1 MEGIPL
7 MSDNQAYAPVLP
19 TTSVIPP
26 ELAQETRQHAQKPH
40 LQLFGEEVRTYFN
53 ISFLYLRGSQ
63 I

>member
-1 MEGIPL
+1 
-7 MSDNQAYAPVLP
+7 MSDNQVYVPVLP

-40 LQLFGEEVRTYFN
+40 LQLFGEEVRTSFN